1 MKIVEKSKKLWKE
14 HKVEIIIY
22 SGAFVVGSIFSISL
36 INYSKVIGAQKGFTA
51 CNELFNNMIED
62 TLKQNPELEEKFTKG
77 FANTIKDNIK
87 NGKIKVHND
96 GTLRCKFK
104 V

>member
-1 MKIVEKSKKLWKE
+1 MNILKKSKEIWNK
-14 HKVEIIIY
+14 HKVEILLFGGSFI
-22 SGAFVVGSIFSISL
+22 VGSIASVTLYKTGQIS
-36 INYSKVIGAQKGFTA
+36 GARKGFTA
-51 CNELFNNMIED
+51 CNDVFNDMIEG

-77 FANTIKDNIK
+77 FANAIKDNIK